1 MNRKRDPRAPKD
13 ITNEQRRSISRHP
26 RLVEMR
32 REQGQLHGEMV
43 AQYGSMRKAGGTK
56 MHKRHKELGQQIP
69 RLRQQLVRA
78 EKSKA
83 KQSYFATMP
92 VHEVDKQIDQMLG
105 LNSGTTSAE
114 LAEDEWEPPKPT
126 FSSTEH
132 ERIADAFFGPDA
144 ETLTGEEALSQRI
157 QVINDMVVLS
167 RLEEP
172 SLRAKMCRW
181 AEFEDASDAEVKLV
195 EESSSSPQPDPF
207 EFPLDQCIF
216 CASKKGLREFR
227 PRKKQRPDSL
237 RRHLEDIHL
246 NRFPEGPVP
255 CPREICNG
263 QEFENVYAWLS
274 HAATVHKYELHVKLH
289 RSATLPQSIRPST
302 KPSTEHAGIMFVD
315 DGEIGGSTTEDY
327 DTKQA

>member
-1 MNRKRDPRAPKD
+1 
-13 ITNEQRRSISRHP
+13 
-26 RLVEMR
+26 
-32 REQGQLHGEMV
+32 
-43 AQYGSMRKAGGTK
+43 

-195 EESSSSPQPDPF
+195 EE
-207 EFPLDQCIF
+207 
-216 CASKKGLREFR
+216 
-227 PRKKQRPDSL
+227 
-237 RRHLEDIHL
+237 
-246 NRFPEGPVP
+246 
-255 CPREICNG
+255 
-263 QEFENVYAWLS
+263 
-274 HAATVHKYELHVKLH
+274 
-289 RSATLPQSIRPST
+289 
-302 KPSTEHAGIMFVD
+302 
-315 DGEIGGSTTEDY
+315 
-327 DTKQA
+327 